1 MTGAGSGIGRALAC
15 ELGRRG
21 FLVTATDIDGSSAEA
36 TAALIG
42 PFSRHA
48 SLDVRDAE
56 AVAACVRH
64 IVEESG
70 HLDMLVN
77 NAGIPISGEV
87 QDLTLAHWDR
97 IIDINLR
104 GVVHGVA
111 AAYPAMQRRGSG
123 TIVNVSSIA
132 GLSLGPLGTPY
143 AATKHAVVGLS
154 LSLRAEAVAYGV
166 NVSVLCPGA
175 VETPILDRD
184 NPSDLPSVPWR
195 PDNRSYLTRLCGAPM
210 PVDVFAR
217 QALDAVERGEGVV
230 VRPFLA
236 RVAWW
241 TQRFMPVLARM
252 RVRMVL
258 AEQRAAAANGTSGPP
273 PTALRA
279 TRSDP
284 PRESRLIPPPEG
296 TNDLT
301 GVGRQAVG

>member
-1 MTGAGSGIGRALAC
+1 MKTALVTGAGSGIGRALAC

-21 FLVTATDIDGSSAEA
+21 FLVTATDVDGHSAQA

-42 PFSRHA
+42 TSGRHA
-48 SLDVRDAE
+48 RLDVRDAG
-56 AVAACVRH
+56 AFAACVQQ
-64 IVEESG
+64 ILDESG
-70 HLDMLVN
+70 HLDMLIN

-87 QDLTLAHWDR
+87 QDLSLGHWDR

-104 GVVHGVA
+104 GVVHGIA
-111 AAYPAMQRRGSG
+111 AAYPAMRRRGGG

-132 GLSLGPLGTPY
+132 GLAPGPLGTPY

-154 LSLRAEAVAYGV
+154 LSLRAEAAIYGV
-166 NVSVLCPGA
+166 GVSVLCSGA

-184 NPSDLPSVPWR
+184 NPADLPPVPWR
-195 PDNRSYLTRLCGAPM
+195 PDNRSYLTRLCGSPM

-217 QALDAVERGEGVV
+217 QTLDAVERGEGVI

-241 TQRFMPVLARM
+241 TQRFLPGLARL

-258 AEQRAAAANGTSGPP
+258 AEQRAAAAENS
-273 PTALRA
+273 AVA
-279 TRSDP
+279 TVGLHP
-284 PRESRLIPPPEG
+284 QAGEG
-296 TNDLT
+296 TIPSRAAAA
-301 GVGRQAVG
+301 VERGRRAE